1 MEPVY
6 VKEWPKITRV
16 SVHLDTQETSVN
28 LVILNLFILSNIT
41 IYISFIKNMKVQSL
55 YTRHWNGFARFLK
68 M

>member
-16 SVHLDTQETSVN
+16 SVHLATQETSVN

-41 IYISFIKNMKVQSL
+41 IYISLTKNMRVQSF
-55 YTRHWNGFARFLK
+55 YTLHWNGFARFFE